1 MQITNALY
9 YGDNLNVL
17 KVLTEKDPFIDLIY
31 IDPPFNSKRNYNIL
45 YTDLIKN
52 EENGKKTTA
61 LKEAFKDTWSNVE
74 LSKELRELQHL
85 ENRKLYNFLQSNRDI
100 FTDAQM
106 SYLTMM
112 SLRIY
117 YMHRILKDTGSFYL
131 HCDPTMSHYLKIL
144 LDMIFG
150 GKNFR
155 NEIIWCY
162 DRWEADSKNFQT
174 MHDIILRYSKTN
186 NYTFNVLIEVDKKR
200 RKTLERGYTTNL
212 LKNGK
217 RQLIIYKGSENKE
230 NIKKLIKKPKF
241 DKIIYKEPMGRPLK
255 DHWLID
261 IIHPKAKERLG
272 YPTQKPEALLERIIK
287 ASSNEGDVVAD
298 FFCGC
303 GTTVTVA
310 EKLNRRWIGVDISH
324 LAIGLIEEKRLKP
337 LKSKYD
343 MEGFPSDISGAEN
356 LAHQDR
362 FKFEQWVVEYKLQG
376 HQTKKTGDGGYDG
389 FVVLDLG
396 AKNLEILI
404 EVKSGNC
411 GIKNL
416 REFENVIEKQNSD
429 MGIFICFKKHVTKG
443 MLKECDES
451 LNLELQDKNDVS
463 VANFNAL
470 KKLVILTV
478 EDLLAN
484 KHRRITDLIVNK
496 TY

>member
-1 MQITNALY
+1 MQKINTLY

-17 KVLTEKDPFIDLIY
+17 KQLSKRGSFIDLIY

-74 LSKELRELQHL
+74 LSKELRELQQL

-150 GKNFR
+150 GSNYR
-155 NEIIWCY
+155 NEIIWWY
-162 DRWEADSKNFQT
+162 DTGGMSKEQYSKKHDVILFYSKN
-174 MHDIILRYSKTN
+174 KKWV
-186 NYTFNVLIEVDKKR
+186 FNFREIMTEKNVEQKR
-200 RKTLERGYTTNL
+200 RFEMSKKYGEKSTYRLTSERKYPHDVFRVHAIN
-212 LKNGK
+212 
-217 RQLIIYKGSENKE
+217 
-230 NIKKLIKKPKF
+230 
-241 DKIIYKEPMGRPLK
+241 
-255 DHWLID
+255 
-261 IIHPKAKERLG
+261 PKAKERLG

-343 MEGFPSDISGAEN
+343 MEGFPSDISGAEK

-429 MGIFICFKKHVTKG
+429 MGIFICFKKYVTKG